1 MIQHHTLLSWQG
13 EDTTYYIRVDAT
25 VQAAHMYVN
34 TVTDHPVERGAN
46 ITDHVR
52 PDPVRLNLVG
62 VVSNAPISLPTDNAN
77 GAVETRIT
85 HYVNRPGV
93 RKVTPLLSAGVPIQI
108 AQTSFGARPA
118 TPPAGPAAAV
128 MVRNEREYYAG
139 ARVLAFSTEFDRAR
153 AVFEELVSLRTLGT
167 LIRVETDI
175 ADYDNMVIESLTVPR
190 DVSIGDALQFEL
202 TLKQVI
208 LAESELVAAPTLDTE
223 RKSKG
228 TLSTQEDPAKTAT
241 ESQTILVWLKDRFG
255 L

>member
-1 MIQHHTLLSWQG
+1 
-13 EDTTYYIRVDAT
+13 
-25 VQAAHMYVN
+25 MYVN

-62 VVSNAPISLPTDNAN
+62 FVSNAPIDIPLDNAN
-77 GAVETRIT
+77 GAVEQRLT
-85 HYVNRPGV
+85 HYVNRAGY
-93 RKVTPLLSAGVPIQI
+93 RKITPLLSAGVPVQI
-108 AQTSFGARPA
+108 AQTSLGFRPP
-118 TPPAGPAAAV
+118 TPPQGPAGAV

-153 AVFEELVSLRTLGT
+153 AVFDELVSLRNLGT
-167 LIRVETDI
+167 LLRIETDI
-175 ADYDNMVIESLTVPR
+175 ADYENMVIESLTVPR
-190 DVSIGDALQFEL
+190 DTSVGDALQFEL

-208 LAESELVAAPTLDTE
+208 IAESELVAAPVLQTE

-228 TLSTQEDPAKTAT
+228 TLSTQAAPDKPAT
-241 ESQTILVWLKDRFG
+241 ESQGILVWVKDRLG